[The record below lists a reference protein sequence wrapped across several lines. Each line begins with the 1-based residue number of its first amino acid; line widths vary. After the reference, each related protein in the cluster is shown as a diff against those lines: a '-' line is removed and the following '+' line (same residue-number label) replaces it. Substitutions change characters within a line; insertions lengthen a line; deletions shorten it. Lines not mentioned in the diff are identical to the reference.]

1 MRSRSRQGV
10 LIALAVFVAIAVL
23 LRLFGGPI
31 YKALLAMHG
40 RN

>member
-1 MRSRSRQGV
+1 MPSRSRNGV
-10 LIALAVFVAIAVL
+10 LIALVVFVAIAIA

-40 RN
+40 R